1 METSPDEEESLFED
15 SLEIHGIDWVAM
27 FAYCDET
34 ENAPLF
40 GVASYLFSKNGA
52 KAFRRFFN
60 DHILNL
66 LPLDKNGVKMY
77 HSSQCILG
85 YEPFDK
91 LSTPEREQ
99 IVDLMVEGIKKSVSL
114 GVVILMPKDSYS
126 SAIKTSPD
134 VRSLAGDEYSQC
146 LTRCIE
152 YNADWLDQKKIAGRI
167 EYVIEAGCNHQK
179 EATAILAGISNS
191 PELKRRY
198 RLHDYSF
205 RDKGPH
211 IPQIFTPDLLAW
223 EWQRAHI
230 NAMFFPFSEI
240 HYVVDFSD

>member
-1 METSPDEEESLFED
+1 
-15 SLEIHGIDWVAM
+15 
-27 FAYCDET
+27 
-34 ENAPLF
+34 
-40 GVASYLFSKNGA
+40 LFSKDGA
-52 KAFRRFFN
+52 KTFRRFFN
-60 DHILNL
+60 DHILDL

-230 NAMFFPFSEI
+230 NAMNPQRGEWRLTLKKLFDGTPHIPRYLTSISVGIRSLINAFYGVTEYDGEGPFHI
-240 HYVVDFSD
+240 KIQ